1 MARTISDDE
10 LTKIRTQHPGARVL
24 TIVDEEAAEG
34 TAGDDFVF
42 KASTKGDYLR
52 YKGLQRQSMLG
63 GSGAGQEATLFAR
76 GLCVW
81 PSPEV
86 FDELRE
92 SHPAL
97 AEELGQTLL
106 EKARGGLE
114 VREGKR

>member
-10 LTKIRTQHPGARVL
+10 LTKIRTQHSGARVL
-24 TIVDEEAAEG
+24 SVVPEDAPDG
-34 TAGDDFVF
+34 TPGDDYVF
-42 KASTKGDYLR
+42 KTGTKGDYLR

-63 GSGAGQEATLFAR
+63 GSGAGQEAALYAR

-81 PSPEV
+81 PSPEA

-92 SHPAL
+92 AYPAI

>member
-1 MARTISDDE
+1 MPRTITDDE
-10 LTKIRTQHPGARVL
+10 LTQVRTKNPGARILSV
-24 TIVDEEAAEG
+24 VPEDSADG
-34 TAGDDFVF
+34 TPGDDYVF
-42 KASTKGDYLR
+42 KAGTKADYLR
-52 YKGLQRQSMLG
+52 YKQLIRQSMAG
-63 GSGAGQEATLFAR
+63 GSGAGQEATLYAR

-81 PSPEV
+81 PSPEA

-92 SHPAL
+92 AFPAL

>member
-1 MARTISDDE
+1 MPRTISDED
-10 LTKIRTQHPGARVL
+10 LLKLRNTHPGARVL
-24 TIVDEEAAEG
+24 SVVHEDAPDG
-34 TAGDDFVF
+34 TAGDDYVF
-42 KASTKGDYLR
+42 KSGTKGDYLR

-63 GSGAGQEATLFAR
+63 GSGAGQEAALYAR
-76 GLCVW
+76 GLCVF
-81 PSPEV
+81 PSPEA

-92 SHPAL
+92 AFPAI

>member
-1 MARTISDDE
+1 MPRTISDDE

-24 TIVDEEAAEG
+24 SVVPEDAPDG
-34 TAGDDFVF
+34 TAGDDYVF
-42 KASTKGDYLR
+42 KTGTKGDFLR

-63 GSGAGQEATLFAR
+63 GSGAGQEATLYAR

-81 PSPEV
+81 PSPEA

-92 SHPAL
+92 GFPAI

>member
-1 MARTISDDE
+1 MFKIITDE
-10 LTKIRTQHPGARVL
+10 ELKTIRTQHPGARVL
-24 TIVDEEAAEG
+24 TVVPEDAPDGAPG
-34 TAGDDFVF
+34 NDFVF
-42 KASTKGDYLR
+42 KSGTKGDFLR

-63 GSGAGQEATLFAR
+63 GSGAGQEATLYAR

-81 PSPEV
+81 PSPEA

-92 SHPAL
+92 SFPAI

>member
-1 MARTISDDE
+1 MPRTITDE
-10 LTKIRTQHPGARVL
+10 QLTDVRTKNPGARVL
-24 TIVDEEAAEG
+24 TVVAEDSPEG
-34 TAGDDFVF
+34 TDGDDFVF
-42 KASTKGDYLR
+42 KAGTKGDYLR
-52 YKGLQRQSMLG
+52 YKGLIRQSMAG
-63 GSGAGQEATLFAR
+63 GSGAGQEATLYAR

-81 PSPEV
+81 PSPEA

-92 SHPAL
+92 AFPAI